1 MSRISKIAL
10 MVAVVVLVGAGAA
23 IAQTTTTQTLEGT
36 VVHVYGNNLVVK
48 MADGTIKE
56 FNPPEGTTFNV
67 DGVQVPV
74 SQLKPGTKLS
84 ATITT
89 TQVPHVVVTEDVRR
103 GEVLERVGGTL
114 IVRREDGT
122 IKKFTNIPDDVKF
135 TVDGKDI
142 SVYDLKKGMFLTAY
156 IVSESTEYVSETDI
170 QRMGTAPAAAP
181 APAAK
186 PAAKPAPAPAP
197 APAVLPST
205 ASSLPLV
212 GLSGLALLVLGLGLA
227 SHPPLLASNPVC
239 SALRG
244 GSNTTA

>member
-56 FNPPEGTTFNV
+56 FNPPEGTTFNI

-89 TQVPHVVVTEDVRR
+89 TEVPHVVVTEEVRR
-103 GEVLERVGGTL
+103 GEVVERVGGTL
-114 IVRREDGT
+114 LVRREDGT

-135 TVDGKDI
+135 TVDGKEM
-142 SVYDLKKGMFLTAY
+142 SVYDLKKGMKLTAH
-156 IVSESTEYVSETDI
+156 IVSESTEYVSETDV
-170 QRMGTAPAAAP
+170 QRMGTGPAPAP

-186 PAAKPAPAPAP
+186 PAPVAAPAPAPAP
-197 APAVLPST
+197 APAVLPHT
-205 ASSLPLV
+205 ASSLPLA
-212 GLSGLALLVLGLGLA
+212 GLTGLVLLVLGLGLGII
-227 SHPPLLASNPVC
+227 
-239 SALRG
+239 RRF
-244 GSNTTA
+244 

>member
-1 MSRISKIAL
+1 ML
-10 MVAVVVLVGAGAA
+10 AVLALVGSGAV

-56 FNPPEGTTFNV
+56 FNPPEGTTFNI

-89 TQVPHVVVTEDVRR
+89 TEVPHVVVTEEVRR
-103 GEVLERVGGTL
+103 GEVVERVGGTL
-114 IVRREDGT
+114 LVRREDGT

-135 TVDGKDI
+135 TVDGKEM
-142 SVYDLKKGMFLTAY
+142 SVYDLKKGMKLTAH
-156 IVSESTEYVSETDI
+156 IVSESTEYVSETDV
-170 QRMGTAPAAAP
+170 QRMGTGPAPAP

-186 PAAKPAPAPAP
+186 PAPVAAPAPAPAP
-197 APAVLPST
+197 APAVLPHT
-205 ASSLPLV
+205 ASSLPLA
-212 GLSGLALLVLGLGLA
+212 GLTGLVLLVLGLGLGII
-227 SHPPLLASNPVC
+227 
-239 SALRG
+239 RRF
-244 GSNTTA
+244 

>member
-1 MSRISKIAL
+1 MSRVSKIVL
-10 MVAVVVLVGAGAA
+10 MLAVFALVGSGAA

-89 TQVPHVVVTEDVRR
+89 TEVPRVVVTEDIRR
-103 GEVLERVGGTL
+103 GEVVERVGGTL

-135 TVDGKDI
+135 TVDGKEM
-142 SVYDLKKGMFLTAY
+142 SVYDLKKGMKLTAY
-156 IVSESTEYVSETDI
+156 IVSESTEYVSETDV

-186 PAAKPAPAPAP
+186 PAPVAAPAPAPAP

-205 ASSLPLV
+205 ASLLPLI
-212 GLSGLALLVLGLGLA
+212 GLAGLALLVLGLGLGII
-227 SHPPLLASNPVC
+227 
-239 SALRG
+239 RRF
-244 GSNTTA
+244 